1 MGEMLPKSDTSATG
15 IPQWVRTLGIVT
27 AIVMTAGGAASDE
40 KQLEAAVHREVVL
53 GDLKGALEQYKAIA
67 GRSGQPRSLAARAL
81 YGQGQC
87 LEKLGRR
94 DEARAVYARLR
105 NEYADQAEA
114 ARARVQL
121 AGWED
126 PLPGPRNLTF
136 QQGAPGKAP
145 PGWIVPDFPKGASYM
160 AELRRKG
167 CRTGGCAV
175 VVVPDN
181 APSPFGNLMQSFSAA
196 AYAGKTVRLRAWLR
210 LEPSDQQVAI
220 HPAIASLLG
229 ITAAP
234 EDSAQLWLSVERAR
248 RQPGAHI
255 EDQPARSADWTRCE
269 IVSAIDPDA
278 TFITFGVRSVGRG
291 RVWVDD
297 VSFEVI
303 H

>member
-1 MGEMLPKSDTSATG
+1 MLRNPDTSAAVSTH
-15 IPQWVRTLGIVT
+15 WVRKLGIVM
-27 AIVMTAGGAASDE
+27 AIAMGALGADSGE
-40 KQLEAAVHREVVL
+40 RQLEAAIHREIVL
-53 GDLKGALEQYKAIA
+53 GDLKGAMEQYKALLA
-67 GRSGQPRSLAARAL
+67 QPGRSRAVAARAL
-81 YGQGQC
+81 FGSGQC

-94 DEARAVYARLR
+94 DEARSAYTRVV
-105 NEYADQAEA
+105 NEYADQPATVA
-114 ARARVQL
+114 VARAQL
-121 AGWED
+121 AGWEE

-136 QQGAPGKAP
+136 EQGTAGKAP
-145 PGWIVPDFPKGASYM
+145 PGWIVPDFPKGAGYM

-167 CRTGGCAV
+167 CRSDAGCAV

-196 AYAGKTVRLRAWLR
+196 AYAGKTVRLTAWLR
-210 LEPSDQQVAI
+210 LESSDQQVAI

-234 EDSAQLWLSVERAR
+234 EDGAQLWLSVDRAR
-248 RQPGAHI
+248 RQAGANI
-255 EDQPARSADWTRCE
+255 VDRPVRLSEWTRCE
-269 IVSAIDPDA
+269 IVSPIEVDA

-291 RVWVDD
+291 RVWVDG